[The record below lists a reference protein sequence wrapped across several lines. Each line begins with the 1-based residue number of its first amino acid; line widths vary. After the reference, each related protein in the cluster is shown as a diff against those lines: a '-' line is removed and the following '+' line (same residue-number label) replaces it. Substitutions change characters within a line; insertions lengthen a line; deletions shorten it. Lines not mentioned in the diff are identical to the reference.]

1 MKDSFEE
8 KLIFNFVS
16 QSFYFFGVVD
26 AFVDVFFFEPFV
38 DPVATLLPFDF
49 FDVGVVGGEVFYV
62 GLGEEEDDSG
72 EVVWVAGE
80 VFFFENKVFGDFFS
94 FGVLPFG
101 VNGAVEVGFFF
112 EAEALATS
120 PVANIIRTRFF
131 Q

>member
-1 MKDSFEE
+1 M
-8 KLIFNFVS
+8 
-16 QSFYFFGVVD
+16 
-26 AFVDVFFFEPFV
+26 DVFFFEPFV

-80 VFFFENKVFGDFFS
+80 VFFFEDKVFGDFFS

-120 PVANIIRTRFF
+120 SSA
-131 Q
+131 

>member
-62 GLGEEEDDSG
+62 GLGEEEDD
-72 EVVWVAGE
+72 VWIFAGTIFCSFCERWKITFVEHE
-80 VFFFENKVFGDFFS
+80 VFRNFFS
-94 FGVLPFG
+94 FCVFPLGMDR
-101 VNGAVEVGFFF
+101 AEEVGFI
-112 EAEALATS
+112 S
-120 PVANIIRTRFF
+120 
-131 Q
+131 